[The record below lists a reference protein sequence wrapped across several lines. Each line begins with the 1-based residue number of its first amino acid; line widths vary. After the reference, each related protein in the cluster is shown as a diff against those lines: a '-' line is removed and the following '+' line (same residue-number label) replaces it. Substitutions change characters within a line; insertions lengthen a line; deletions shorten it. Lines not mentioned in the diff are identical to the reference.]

1 MTTYDNPIVAGVRK
15 TFPGAQRTGG
25 AHALIDP
32 NEHEQAALKEAGYAG
47 VEYIDSLKQ
56 TDMAQWQPEQW
67 PTFIAV
73 VVGGY
78 IDGLMNQ
85 ASSIRAAA
93 LKVQGQ
99 I

>member
-1 MTTYDNPIVAGVRK
+1 MTTHDNPIVAGVRE
-15 TFPGAQRTGG
+15 TFPGAQKTGG

-47 VEYIDSLKQ
+47 VEYIDSIKQ

-78 IDGLMNQ
+78 IDAIYNQ
-85 ASSIRAAA
+85 QSAVNGAVAKTR
-93 LKVQGQ
+93 GDR
-99 I
+99 